1 MGPASSSIVYR
12 AAHGVIEGRW
22 VDEPWLAVDEGG
34 TITALGH
41 AGQAEPPAEL
51 LQRDLGPVMLLPGM
65 VDAHSHA
72 FQRAI
77 RGATHRRGAH
87 DPSSF
92 WSWREAMY
100 ARAQTLDPEGVHAI
114 TRQAFAEMLRAG
126 ITCVG
131 EFHYLHHQPDGRP
144 YADPNELSAQVLRA
158 AAEVLRGRRIKDGVR
173 VTVTPSSFDVAK
185 AAEAEGILSQMRSLE
200 SQAEQVLS
208 QMRSLESQADTAL
221 LEARQHMEAAR
232 EQSEQARE
240 AAAGAGGCLQE
251 AQQMRGDY
259 SEAFEA
265 IRQSRERADDIIG
278 EMQSRLQ
285 YA

>member
-114 TRQAFAEMLRAG
+114 TRQAFAEMLHARVRHEWGHESETPNAEDLIAERYRGIRPAFGYPACPDHTPKQRLFELLDAGSAG
-126 ITCVG
+126 IT
-131 EFHYLHHQPDGRP
+131 
-144 YADPNELSAQVLRA
+144 LSEHMAMLPTASVSGLLCRA
-158 AAEVLRGRRIKDGVR
+158 SAWCGW
-173 VTVTPSSFDVAK
+173 T
-185 AAEAEGILSQMRSLE
+185 LSTRW
-200 SQAEQVLS
+200 
-208 QMRSLESQADTAL
+208 
-221 LEARQHMEAAR
+221 
-232 EQSEQARE
+232 
-240 AAAGAGGCLQE
+240 
-251 AQQMRGDY
+251 
-259 SEAFEA
+259 
-265 IRQSRERADDIIG
+265 
-278 EMQSRLQ
+278 
-285 YA
+285 